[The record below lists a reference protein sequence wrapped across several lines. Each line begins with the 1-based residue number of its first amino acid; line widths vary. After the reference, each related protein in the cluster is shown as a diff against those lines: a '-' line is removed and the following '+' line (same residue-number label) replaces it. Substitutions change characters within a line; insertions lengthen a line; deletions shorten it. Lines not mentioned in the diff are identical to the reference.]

1 MRMQVNKRWVC
12 IVFLF
17 VLCPV
22 TAYSQTDL
30 YGLSRGEM
38 AVGLSFGRSQN
49 SSGMGGSV
57 GYAISDRTKVTLTAG
72 VSFANEELYDSSS
85 VHLPPALGSG
95 VALIHIRPLGQTG
108 LDYFLSGGVHTT
120 FSRTLDASTN
130 KLLASAR
137 SVGLSGGG
145 GLLKRLETNFGWSL
159 NPFCGI
165 VFSEAGANL
174 DTKDGSVEVRGD
186 PTFFTFAGG
195 VGLEIEIAP
204 MISIVGGF
212 HISLKDFHR
221 DFSIGLKFQ

>member
-1 MRMQVNKRWVC
+1 MRIKERWIC

-22 TAYSQTDL
+22 TAYSQTGL
-30 YGLSRGEM
+30 YGLSGGEVAI
-38 AVGLSFGRSQN
+38 AVSFGRSQN

-57 GYAISDRTKVTLTAG
+57 SYGISDRTKVALTG
-72 VSFANEELYDSSS
+72 GISFIDEDLYDSSS
-85 VHLPPALGSG
+85 VHLPPAFGSG

-108 LDYFLSGGVHTT
+108 LDYFFSGGVHTT

-145 GLLKRLETNFGWSL
+145 GLLKRLETDFGWSL
-159 NPFCGI
+159 NPFCSI

-186 PTFFTFAGG
+186 PTFFNFAGG
-195 VGLEIEIAP
+195 VGLEIEISP

-212 HISLKDFHR
+212 QISLKDFYR
-221 DFSIGLKFQ
+221 GFSIGLNFH

>member
-1 MRMQVNKRWVC
+1 MRIKERWTC

-22 TAYSQTDL
+22 MAYSQTDL
-30 YGLSRGEM
+30 YGLSGGEM

-57 GYAISDRTKVTLTAG
+57 GYGISDRTKVALTG
-72 VSFANEELYDSSS
+72 DVSFIDEDLYDSSS

-95 VALIHIRPLGQTG
+95 VMVIHIMPLGQTG

-120 FSRTLDASTN
+120 FSRMLDASTN

-137 SVGLSGGG
+137 SVGFSGGG
-145 GLLKRLETNFGWSL
+145 GLLKRLETDFGWSL

-165 VFSEAGANL
+165 VFSEAGTNL
-174 DTKDGSVEVRGD
+174 DTKDGGVEVRGN
-186 PTFFTFAGG
+186 PTFFNFVGG
-195 VGLEIEIAP
+195 VGLEIELSP
-204 MISIVGGF
+204 MISIVGGLQ
-212 HISLKDFHR
+212 ISLKDFYR
-221 DFSIGLKFQ
+221 GFSIGLNFH

>member
-1 MRMQVNKRWVC
+1 MRIKERWTC

-38 AVGLSFGRSQN
+38 AIAVGFGRSQN

-57 GYAISDRTKVTLTAG
+57 GYGISDRTKVALTG
-72 VSFANEELYDSSS
+72 DVSFIDEDLYDSSS

-95 VALIHIRPLGQTG
+95 VMVIHIMPLGQTG

-120 FSRTLDASTN
+120 FSRMLDASTN

-137 SVGLSGGG
+137 SVGFSGGG
-145 GLLKRLETNFGWSL
+145 GLLKRLETDFGWSL

-174 DTKDGSVEVRGD
+174 DTKDGNKEVRGD
-186 PTFFTFAGG
+186 PTFFSFVGG
-195 VGLEIEIAP
+195 VGLEIEISP

-212 HISLKDFHR
+212 HISLR
-221 DFSIGLKFQ
+221 DFYRGFNIGLNFH

>member
-1 MRMQVNKRWVC
+1 MRIKERWTC

-17 VLCPV
+17 FLCLVPV
-22 TAYSQTDL
+22 YSQTDL

-38 AVGLSFGRSQN
+38 AVGVSFGRSQN
-49 SSGMGGSV
+49 SSGMVGSV
-57 GYAISDRTKVTLTAG
+57 GYGISDRTKVALTGG
-72 VSFANEELYDSSS
+72 VSFANEDLYDSSS

-95 VALIHIRPLGQTG
+95 VVLIHIRHLGQTG
-108 LDYFLSGGVHTT
+108 LDYFFSGGVHTT

-130 KLLASAR
+130 KILASAR
-137 SVGLSGGG
+137 SVGFSGGG
-145 GLLKRLETNFGWSL
+145 GLLKRLETDFGWSL

-165 VFSEAGANL
+165 VFSEAGTNL

-186 PTFFTFAGG
+186 PTFFSFTGG

-212 HISLKDFHR
+212 QISFKDFHR
-221 DFSIGLKFQ
+221 DFSIGLNFH

>member
-1 MRMQVNKRWVC
+1 MRRKERWTC

-22 TAYSQTDL
+22 MAYSQTDL
-30 YGLSRGEM
+30 YGLSGGEM

-57 GYAISDRTKVTLTAG
+57 GYGISDRTKVALTAG
-72 VSFANEELYDSSS
+72 VSFANEDLYDSSS

-95 VALIHIRPLGQTG
+95 VMLIHIMPLGRTG

-120 FSRTLDASTN
+120 FSRTLDASTD

-145 GLLKRLETNFGWSL
+145 GLLKRLEMDFGLTL
-159 NPFCGI
+159 NPFCSI

-174 DTKDGSVEVRGD
+174 DTKDGRVEVRGN

-195 VGLEIEIAP
+195 VGLEIELSP

-212 HISLKDFHR
+212 QISLKDFYR
-221 DFSIGLKFQ
+221 GFSIGLNFH